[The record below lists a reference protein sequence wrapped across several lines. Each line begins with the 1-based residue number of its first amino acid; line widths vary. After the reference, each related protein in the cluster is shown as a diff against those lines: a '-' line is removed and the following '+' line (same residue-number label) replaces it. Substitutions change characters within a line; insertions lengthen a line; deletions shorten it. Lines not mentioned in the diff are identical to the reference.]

1 MNKDTMFFHFS
12 LTRRIK
18 AMGVSKQVEAMKTSP
33 YEEYHEPV
41 PGTNLHATSGKG
53 ASTKNIQFLGRWID
67 IQI

>member
-1 MNKDTMFFHFS
+1 
-12 LTRRIK
+12 
-18 AMGVSKQVEAMKTSP
+18 MGVSKQVEAMKTSP

-53 ASTKNIQFLGRWID
+53 ASTKNIQFLRRWIG